1 MKKIFNELNE
11 GLVWSVDSVEK
22 MSQWMVDIGGF
33 GLLSKIQAIL
43 VTFLILPV
51 GLATV
56 TILSILWLCYLPV
69 TIIRVIVSKKED

>member
-1 MKKIFNELNE
+1 MKKFLNETNE
-11 GLVWSVDSVEK
+11 GLVWCVDSVEK

-43 VTFLILPV
+43 VTFLILPL
-51 GLATV
+51 GLSMV

-69 TIIRVIVSKKED
+69 TIIRVIVSKKGD